1 MILLWAKMLGE
12 KANID
17 KGAGFDLTEE
27 VNLPLKTAGGPRQR
41 GLLEGREDPTKHAAH
56 LIFSH
61 AIVPTTIGKCQ
72 VQKEIMRLKF

>member
-41 GLLEGREDPTKHAAH
+41 GLLEGREDPTKTP
-56 LIFSH
+56 
-61 AIVPTTIGKCQ
+61 PTLFFPMQ
-72 VQKEIMRLKF
+72 

>member
-27 VNLPLKTAGGPRQR
+27 VNLLNLLKLPVAPDNVG
-41 GLLEGREDPTKHAAH
+41 
-56 LIFSH
+56 
-61 AIVPTTIGKCQ
+61 C
-72 VQKEIMRLKF
+72 